1 MSGIYIHIPFC
12 KMVCFYCDFHFTVSL
27 KQKDR
32 LINAILKEVGFRK
45 NYLAKNDI
53 ETIYFGGGTPSIL
66 DINDIAKILSQIYNY
81 FSIAQEAE
89 ITLEANPD
97 DLNKS
102 YLQELKNIGIN
113 RLSIGVQSFFDEELK
128 WMNRRHT
135 SQEAEHSIKLSQDC
149 GFSNLNVD
157 LIYGI
162 PGLTDKRWKQNLDL
176 FLRMDVPHL
185 SAYHLTIEPKTVF
198 GYYKRKGRLTEISEN
213 DSISH
218 YEMLINTMELHKY
231 HHYEI
236 SNFSLNG
243 FMSRHNT
250 NYWNSG
256 KYLGIGPSAHS
267 FNGTSRQWNSSV
279 NTKYMNGLEKNES
292 FYEIEMLSET
302 DRFNDYLLTGL
313 RTAKGVNKEEILKI
327 FGNKYLEHFE
337 RELKKFNA
345 FGYVLEENSQIRL
358 TEIAMFVSDKIISEL
373 FWV

>member
-1 MSGIYIHIPFC
+1 MNGIYIHIPFC
-12 KMVCFYCDFHFTVSL
+12 KKVCFYCDFHFTVSF

-32 LINAILKEVGFRK
+32 LINAIIREVNLQKDYLVK
-45 NYLAKNDI
+45 NSI
-53 ETIYFGGGTPSIL
+53 ETIYFGGGTPSML
-66 DINDIAKILSQIYNY
+66 DIIDIAKILNQIYKY
-81 FSIAQEAE
+81 FSVAPDAE

-102 YLQELKNIGIN
+102 YLQELKNLGVN
-113 RLSIGVQSFFDEELK
+113 RLSIGVQSFFDEDLK
-128 WMNRRHT
+128 WMNRRHN
-135 SQEAEHSIKLSQDC
+135 SHEAEHSIKLSQDC
-149 GFSNLNVD
+149 GLSNLNVD

-162 PGLTDKRWKQNLDL
+162 PGLTDKRWKQNLDF
-176 FLRMDVPHL
+176 FLRMNVPHL

-213 DSISH
+213 ESISH
-218 YEMLINTMELHKY
+218 YEMLINTMKLHKY
-231 HHYEI
+231 QHYEI
-236 SNFSLNG
+236 SNFCLNDY
-243 FMSRHNT
+243 MSRHNT

-279 NTKYMNGLEKNES
+279 NTKYMNGLENDES
-292 FYEIEMLSET
+292 FFEIEMLSET

-313 RTAKGVNKEEILKI
+313 RTAKGVNKEEILKR

-337 RELKKFNA
+337 KELNKFEA
-345 FGYVLEENSQIRL
+345 SGYVLEEHNQIRL
-358 TEIAMFVSDKIISEL
+358 TEIGMFVSDKIISEL

>member
-12 KMVCFYCDFHFTVSL
+12 KKVCFYCDFHFTVSL
-27 KQKDR
+27 KHKDR
-32 LINAILKEVGFRK
+32 LINAILKEVDLRK
-45 NYLAKNDI
+45 DYLTKNDI

-66 DINDIAKILSQIYNY
+66 NINDIAKILSQIYKY
-81 FSIAQEAE
+81 FSIAPQAE

-128 WMNRRHT
+128 WMNRRHNA
-135 SQEAEHSIKLSQDC
+135 QEAEHSIKLSQDC
-149 GFSNLNVD
+149 GFPNLNVD

-213 DSISH
+213 ESISH
-218 YEMLINTMELHKY
+218 YEMLINTMKLHKY
-231 HHYEI
+231 QHYEI

-243 FMSRHNT
+243 FMSKHNT

-292 FYEIEMLSET
+292 FFEIETLSET

-373 FWV
+373 